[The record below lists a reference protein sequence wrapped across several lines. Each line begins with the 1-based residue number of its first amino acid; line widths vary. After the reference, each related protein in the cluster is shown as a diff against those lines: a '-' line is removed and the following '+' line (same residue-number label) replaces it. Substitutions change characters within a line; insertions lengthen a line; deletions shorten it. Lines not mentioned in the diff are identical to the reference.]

1 MKGGDKVTKKNLLIL
16 VIVLAFGLFYG
27 LSVYACGKE
36 DNCPMVMKDAKIE
49 VNNIANGV
57 EVKITSDNPE
67 VVNKIQEHK
76 ANCQHDGLK
85 DAKSEVTSISNGV
98 LIKITSDN
106 PEVVKK
112 IQEHKANC
120 LNNGHKEGFKGCQE
134 AHKSGKC
141 VGHETSGCNH

>member
-1 MKGGDKVTKKNLLIL
+1 MKGGDKVTKKNLLTL

-27 LSVYACGKE
+27 LSVYACGKK
-36 DNCPMVMKDAKIE
+36 DNCPMGMKDAKVE

-120 LNNGHKEGFKGCQE
+120 LNNGHKECSEECLKVHE
-134 AHKSGKC
+134 SGKC
-141 VGHETSGCNH
+141 SGHAPGGKH